1 MATADNLPHTR
12 ATLLQVRQSL
22 AEARDGHALLERK
35 REVLLREVWDLM
47 RAVRQHEG
55 RIRDLFDA
63 AHAALRT
70 ARLDAGSDAV
80 RSALL
85 APSARTSC
93 SVDVRNLMGVSLP
106 KVALQVRPERLTTSA
121 GGTPAALDA
130 ARLRWLDVVEAL
142 DGWAEVYGSVWR
154 VAAELART
162 QRRVSALEQVLI
174 PEQEETIRAIEATLE
189 EAEREE
195 FVRTKRVKA
204 RLEEERTEDRDA

>member
-1 MATADNLPHTR
+1 MASAANVPHTR
-12 ATLLQVRQSL
+12 ATLLRMRQALS
-22 AEARDGHALLERK
+22 EARDGHALLERK

-55 RIRDLFDA
+55 RIRDLFEA

-85 APSARTSC
+85 APSARTTC
-93 SVDVRNLMGVSLP
+93 SVDVRNLMGVALP
-106 KVALQVRPERLTTSA
+106 KVTLQVRPERLTTSA
-121 GGTPAALDA
+121 GGTPATLDA
-130 ARLRWLDVVEAL
+130 ARLRWLEVAEAL
-142 DGWAEVYGSVWR
+142 GDWAETYGSVWR

-174 PEQEETIRAIEATLE
+174 PEQEQTIRAIEATLE
-189 EAEREE
+189 EAEREA

-204 RLEEERTEDRDA
+204 RLEQERSEDPGA

>member
-1 MATADNLPHTR
+1 VANADNVPHTR
-12 ATLLQVRQSL
+12 STLLQMRQSL
-22 AEARDGHALLERK
+22 SEARDGHALLERK

-85 APSARTSC
+85 APSARTAC

-130 ARLRWLDVVEAL
+130 ARLRWLEVAEAL
-142 DGWAEVYGSVWR
+142 GGWAETYGSVWR

-174 PEQEETIRAIEATLE
+174 PEQEETIQAIEATLE

-195 FVRTKRVKA
+195 FVRAKRVKA
-204 RLEEERTEDRDA
+204 RLEEERSEDRNV